1 MTDIV
6 LLKLQGQA
14 EHQAQ
19 WQAIAK
25 LFMANTIGHQ
35 LQDLFDE
42 ISPDSGDAFEE
53 ILDAFP
59 DIWAEQ
65 AEYKQGELSV
75 EFLSGPDTEELAE
88 ALEGF
93 FKPFPLTSLS
103 INQSC
108 DDAEY
113 E

>member
-14 EHQAQ
+14 EHHPQ

-42 ISPDSGDAFEE
+42 IRPDSGDDFEE

-59 DIWAEQ
+59 DIYAEQ
-65 AEYKQGELSV
+65 ADYKQGQLTV

-88 ALEGF
+88 ALDAF
-93 FKPFPLTSLS
+93 FKPFPLVSLS

-108 DDAEY
+108 DDAEF